1 MSTSQQAN
9 DAGNVPLKGVQNI
22 IAVASGKGG
31 VGKSTVAANLA
42 VALAQKGYKVGLVDT
57 DIYGPSI
64 PMLFGAESDR
74 PEMTGNGDNARMLPL
89 EKFGVKFLSIGLFI
103 EPDKALIWR
112 GPMAGNAVKQL
123 FTEAE
128 WGELDYMV
136 LDLPPGTGDIPL
148 TLVQSF
154 PINGAVI
161 VTTPQQMAI
170 SDVRKA
176 ASMFKQNQIKVP
188 ILGVVEN
195 MAWFTPA
202 ELPDNKYYVFGDGG
216 GKKFAKE
223 IGAFLLGQIPLI
235 QGVSDSGDNG
245 VPAAV
250 DKDSMMGKAFD
261 ELSTNVINQL
271 DIRNT
276 LLAPTKTVAID
287 PNAEG
292 CSHH

>member
-42 VALAQKGYKVGLVDT
+42 VALAQKGYRVGLVDT

-74 PEMTGNGDNARMLPL
+74 PEMTGSGDNARMLPL

-202 ELPDNKYYVFGDGG
+202 ELPDNKYYIFGEGG

>member
-74 PEMTGNGDNARMLPL
+74 PEMTGSGDNARMLPL